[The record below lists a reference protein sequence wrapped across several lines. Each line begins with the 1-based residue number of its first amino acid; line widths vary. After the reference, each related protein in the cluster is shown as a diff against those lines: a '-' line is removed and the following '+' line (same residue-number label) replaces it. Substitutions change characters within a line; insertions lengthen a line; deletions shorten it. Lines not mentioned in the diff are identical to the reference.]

1 MKKSKKFLL
10 LLMIFV
16 CMGCVGCAER
26 KPAADQGEL
35 VQNETVGEIWQS
47 FLWYNTLPLV
57 KKMVR

>member
-10 LLMIFV
+10 LLMILV

-26 KPAADQGEL
+26 KSAADQGEL
-35 VQNETVGEIWQS
+35 VQNETVGEIRQS